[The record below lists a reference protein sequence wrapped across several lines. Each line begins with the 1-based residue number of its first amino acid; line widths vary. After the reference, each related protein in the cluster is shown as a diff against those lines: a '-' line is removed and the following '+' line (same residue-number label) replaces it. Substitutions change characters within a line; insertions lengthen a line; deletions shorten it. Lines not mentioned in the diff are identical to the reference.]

1 MPLPSLRGELLL
13 RPSPLILLI
22 LSKPFPLFP
31 EFPGANSKNSTH
43 GSSIALHRANA
54 QVKLHAQEAK
64 IMDKDELSEH
74 PADVADQLERLPLEE
89 AQQELRDLPPAE
101 GAAVLAEIDEEA
113 RPAVLENLAP
123 REIANLVQELPHN
136 EAADVISSL
145 PEDVQ
150 PAVLKELRTE
160 DRTPVSQMLG
170 YLPESA
176 GGIMSD
182 RFITLRED
190 ISIGEAQKMLQGR
203 EEEREGQQVAYMYIV
218 DVAGRLQGILSIHD
232 LVFRQP
238 HRRIREVMKSDVKH
252 VWVDDDQ
259 EKIAHLFE
267 HYHYMALPVLDRTRR
282 LVGIVQANQVVEVM
296 RQEATED
303 MQLMVG
309 LSGEERA
316 LTPWKQ
322 SMKRRLPWLCINLG
336 TAFLA
341 AAVVGMFEETIAAWT
356 ALAIFLPIVAGQ
368 GGNAGAQTLTII
380 IRDMALGEISK
391 GDGRKALLK
400 EASLGLFNGIVIGL
414 IVGVISYIWKGSF
427 DLGLVVAVA
436 MVLNMIAAGI
446 SGVLVPYTLRAL
458 KIDPALASSIIMTTV
473 TDVAG
478 FFFFLGLAALA
489 R

>member
-1 MPLPSLRGELLL
+1 
-13 RPSPLILLI
+13 
-22 LSKPFPLFP
+22 
-31 EFPGANSKNSTH
+31 
-43 GSSIALHRANA
+43 
-54 QVKLHAQEAK
+54 
-64 IMDKDELSEH
+64 MDKEELREH
-74 PADVADQLERLPLEE
+74 PADVADQLERLPVEE
-89 AQQELRDLPPAE
+89 AHQELRELPPAE

-113 RPAVLENLAP
+113 RAGVLEKLAP
-123 REIANLVQELPHN
+123 KEIANLLQQMPHN

-145 PEDVQ
+145 PEEVQ
-150 PAVLKELRTE
+150 PAVLKELPSE
-160 DRTPVSQMLG
+160 DRVPVTEMLS
-170 YLPESA
+170 YPPESA

-182 RFITLRED
+182 RFIALRED
-190 ISIGEAQKMLQGR
+190 LSIGAAQKMLQGR
-203 EEEREGQQVAYMYIV
+203 EEERDGQQVAYMYV
-218 DVAGRLQGILSIHD
+218 VNAAGKLKGILSIHD

-238 HRRIREVMKSDVKH
+238 HRRIADVMNPEVKH

-259 EKIAHLFE
+259 EQIAQLFE
-267 HYHYMALPVLDRTRR
+267 HYHYMALPVLDRERR

-296 RQEATED
+296 RREATED

-316 LTPWKQ
+316 LTPWRESIK
-322 SMKRRLPWLCINLG
+322 KRLPWLCINLA

-341 AAVVGMFEETIAAWT
+341 ASVVGMFEETIAAWT

-391 GDGRKALLK
+391 GDGRKALAK
-400 EASLGLFNGIVIGL
+400 EAFLGLANGIVIGL
-414 IVGVISYIWKGSF
+414 IVGVISYLWKGSF
-427 DLGLVVAVA
+427 DLGVVVAIA
-436 MVLNMIAAGI
+436 MVLNMVAAGI
-446 SGVLVPYTLRAL
+446 SGVLVPYTLRAFR
-458 KIDPALASSIIMTTV
+458 IDPALASSIIMTTV